1 MPFPTQPARRRL
13 LLGLLVALAT
23 VVVGAALWWAADQI
37 RPLPP
42 SRLVMTTGPEGS
54 AYRVLGLQY
63 QRILA
68 THGIDLELRPS
79 EGDVENLSRLQDSSS
94 GVDVGFVQGG
104 LTDGTR
110 SPGLSSLGTVM
121 IEPLWIF
128 YRPDAVR
135 PTGYLADF
143 RTARLSVGPVGSG
156 SRALTMMLIARAGID
171 TDSALLAG
179 LPPDSAAAALLAGQI
194 DAAAILTGWE
204 APAIQRLLNA
214 PGIELLPLKRVE
226 AFAAL
231 YPFLEMVV
239 LPEGIG
245 DLATD
250 NPPTDVPMLADQA
263 SLVVRR
269 DMHPAVQHVLLDAAE
284 QIHARPGVFN
294 RAGQY
299 PAAAAV
305 DLALSAEARHYYKS
319 GRPFLQRHLPF
330 WAAAVLE
337 RMLLLLLPLLGIVI
351 PLVRLTPV
359 AVAAV
364 VRRRVLGLYNELRA
378 LERELRAIGAEVPP
392 QALVE
397 RLDRLDQRAHAMWL
411 PMSFMP
417 MIYTLRH
424 HIALVREQMNVR

>member
-1 MPFPTQPARRRL
+1 MPFPTQPARRRVL
-13 LLGLLVALAT
+13 FGLAVALAT
-23 VVVGAALWWAADQI
+23 VSVGAALWWAADQI

-42 SRLVMTTGPEGS
+42 SRLVMTTGPAGS
-54 AYRVLGLQY
+54 AYRELGLRY
-63 QRILA
+63 RAILA

-79 EGDVENLSRLQDSSS
+79 EGDVENLARLQDSSS
-94 GVDVGFVQGG
+94 GVEVGFVQGG

-128 YRPDAVR
+128 YRPDAMR

-156 SRALTMMLIARAGID
+156 SRALAMMLIERAGVD
-171 TDSALLAG
+171 TDSALLEG
-179 LPPDSAAAALLAGQI
+179 LTPDSAAAALLAGQL
-194 DAAAILTGWE
+194 DAAMILTGWE
-204 APAIQRLLNA
+204 APAVQRLLNA
-214 PGIELLPLKRVE
+214 PGIALLPLKRVE

-231 YPFLEMVV
+231 YPFLEGVV

-250 NPPTDVPMLADQA
+250 NPPTDIAMLADQS

-269 DMHPAVQHVLLDAAE
+269 DMHPAIQHVLLDAAE
-284 QIHARPGVFN
+284 QIHARPGVFHG
-294 RAGQY
+294 AGQY
-299 PAAAAV
+299 PAAAAI

-337 RMLLLLLPLLGIVI
+337 RLLLLLLPLLGIVI
-351 PLVRLTPV
+351 PLVRLAPL

-364 VRRRVLGLYNELRA
+364 VRRRVLGLYNELRS
-378 LERELRAIGAEVPP
+378 LEKELRAIGADAPP

-397 RLDRLDQRAHAMWL
+397 RLDRLDQRAHAMRL

-417 MIYTLRH
+417 MLYTLRH
-424 HIALVREQMNVR
+424 HITLVRAQMAGG